1 MFFLQSLPWIVLLSL
16 INTQNVSILIVW
28 VEKFH
33 SHFVWLG
40 LYQDSNGFYL
50 LLKVWMEIWNFRE
63 NFCFFFSFFNWSLN
77 GDNSIEPSFGY
88 QVKNLVDFWSPLK
101 SRGLA
106 DTTDFYM
113 RFLGVKPKN
122 WSTCFLVF
130 GIFRSCIWLKN
141 HVKKID
147 RSSWCY
153 SYVNG
158 CFCFR
163 LSFWCFLFILCQ
175 TENYCFRNIFLKLFY
190 HINLTSFWFCFAAN
204 F

>member
-1 MFFLQSLPWIVLLSL
+1 MSPSWSCELKNSTHTWFD
-16 INTQNVSILIVW
+16 W
-28 VEKFH
+28 VYIKIQKAFICYWKFERN
-33 SHFVWLG
+33 FG
-40 LYQDSNGFYL
+40 T
-50 LLKVWMEIWNFRE
+50 FRE
-63 NFCFFFSFFNWSLN
+63 NFCCFFSFFNWNLN
-77 GDNSIEPSFGY
+77 GDISIEASFGY
-88 QVKNLVDFWSPLK
+88 QVKNLVDFWSPIK
-101 SRGLA
+101 SWELA
-106 DTTDFYM
+106 DTTGFYM
-113 RFLGVKPKN
+113 RFLGVKQKN

-147 RSSWCY
+147 WSSWCY

-158 CFCFR
+158 CFRFR

-175 TENYCFRNIFLKLFY
+175 TENYCFRNISLKLFY